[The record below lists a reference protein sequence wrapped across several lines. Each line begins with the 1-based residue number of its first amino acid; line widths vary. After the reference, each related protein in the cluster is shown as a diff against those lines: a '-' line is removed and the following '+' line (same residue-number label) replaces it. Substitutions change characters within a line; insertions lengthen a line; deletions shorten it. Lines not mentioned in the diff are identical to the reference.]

1 MRRTLC
7 RWLLAAALGSGG
19 AGARAADWYTGATPP
34 VPDESWIVAVDA
46 SVSITSN
53 SSQFAGV
60 SGTMALTDN
69 LRESGARARVE
80 ALAGAYDYKIKDTG
94 QIVRGT
100 QIEGG
105 ALVGYEWIWR
115 NAALAGYIGLNVRDN
130 QLSAYDPDNSV
141 VGTAAGLK
149 MVAEAYANPTDNT
162 MVSAYGSYSTA
173 HHAYYG
179 RVKAGF
185 ALFGQTF
192 VGPEVTFL
200 GDDFFNQWRAGLHLT
215 GLQVGMLKLGVAA
228 GYVQDRV
235 QKSGFYTS
243 LDVRAAF

>member
-1 MRRTLC
+1 MRLKAC
-7 RWLLAAALGSGG
+7 LWLFLAATAST
-19 AGARAADWYTGATPP
+19 GARAADWYTGAAP
-34 VPDESWIVAVDA
+34 VQPDDSWIVAVDT

-60 SGTMALTDN
+60 TGTMALTDN

-80 ALAGAYDYKIKDTG
+80 ALAGSYDYKIKESA
-94 QIVRGT
+94 QHVRGN
-100 QIEGG
+100 QIEGS

-115 NAALAGYIGLNVRDN
+115 NAALAGYVGLNVRDN
-130 QLSAYDPDNSV
+130 QLSVFDPDNSV

-149 MVAEAYANPTDNT
+149 AVVEGYANPTANT

-179 RVKAGF
+179 RLKSGF
-185 ALFGQTF
+185 ALSGQTF

-200 GDDFFNQWRAGLHLT
+200 GDDFFNQWRVGLHLT
-215 GLQVGMLKLGVAA
+215 GIQLGMLKLALAA

-235 QKSGFYTS
+235 QKGGFYTS
-243 LDVRAAF
+243 LDVRASF